1 MDAYNL
7 GLLEYGDCCRLQW
20 RLNRLR
26 LDGEIE
32 DLLLLLEH
40 PPTFSI
46 GKSGNLNNILVSIDR
61 LRQEGISLFSVQRG
75 GDVTYHGPGQLV
87 VYPIISLRQRGKDVH
102 SYVYDLEEVL
112 IRTLSDFC
120 INACRDKG
128 HAGVWVNKKEVASI
142 GLGVRRWITMHG
154 FALNIDPDL
163 ERFSFINPCGY
174 SDRGVASMSEIL
186 GFNVPMEEVK
196 RRVVTHFSSVFDAD
210 IKTKDALEVTK
221 YI

>member
-26 LDGEIE
+26 LDGEIG

-40 PPTFSI
+40 LPAFTI

-174 SDRGVASMSEIL
+174 SDRGATSMSEIL

-196 RRVVTHFSSVFDAD
+196 RRVITHFSSVFDAD
-210 IKTKDALEVTK
+210 IESRDVSEVTK
-221 YI
+221 YL

>member
-1 MDAYNL
+1 MNAYNL

-20 RLNRLR
+20 KLNRLR
-26 LDGEIE
+26 LDREIE

-40 PPTFSI
+40 PPAFTI

-61 LRQEGISLFSVQRG
+61 LRREGISLFTVQRG
-75 GDVTYHGPGQLV
+75 GGVTYHGPGQLV

-120 INACRDKG
+120 INACRDKE
-128 HAGVWVNKKEVASI
+128 HAGVWVNKKKVASI
-142 GLGVRRWITMHG
+142 GLGIRRWITMHG

-174 SDRGVASMSEIL
+174 SDRETTSMSEIL
-186 GFNVPMEEVK
+186 GFNIPMEEVK
-196 RRVVTHFSSVFDAD
+196 RRVIPHFSSVFDAD
-210 IKTKDALEVTK
+210 IKTEDALEVTK